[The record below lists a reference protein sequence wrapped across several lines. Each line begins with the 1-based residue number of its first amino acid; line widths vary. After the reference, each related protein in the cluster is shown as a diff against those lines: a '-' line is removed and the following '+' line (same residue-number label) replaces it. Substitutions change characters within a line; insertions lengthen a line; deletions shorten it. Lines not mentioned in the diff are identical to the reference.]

1 MANLIVDDSGRPL
14 PQYQNKSTG
23 NMEALKG
30 SDGGMDSNVIN
41 EVLIKSAPEA
51 NQSDSLKVKVTAAL
65 PAGTNKIGSVDLASP
80 IPTGSNLIG
89 NVGIQGALPTG
100 TNTIGKITA
109 DALGAIADAAVTNPA
124 SSASIVALL
133 KGLLTKWSQA
143 LPAGDNNIGN
153 VDVASLPALP
163 AGTNNIG
170 DVDVVSLPALPTGS
184 NTIGKVDVNAKQF
197 TPVKITLE
205 ADTPYEV
212 KASAGYVAK
221 IESSLNDV
229 ILRNDDTEVWGELG
243 KVDFST
249 PIYLSSKIVLVS
261 ATGGTVYISYL

>member
-89 NVGIQGALPTG
+89 NVGIQGALPPG

-143 LPAGDNNIGN
+143 LP
-153 VDVASLPALP
+153 
-163 AGTNNIG
+163 
-170 DVDVVSLPALPTGS
+170 TGS

-197 TPVKITLE
+197 TPVKITLT

>member
-14 PQYQNKSTG
+14 PQYQNKTTG

-30 SDGGMDSNVIN
+30 SGGGMDTNVIN
-41 EVLIKSAPEA
+41 AVSVKAAPEA
-51 NQSDSLKVKVTAAL
+51 DQTDPLKVKVTAAL
-65 PAGTNKIGSVDLASP
+65 PAGTNKIGTFDLASP

-89 NVGIQGALPTG
+89 NVGIQGALPPG
-100 TNTIGKITA
+100 TNTIGKVTI
-109 DALGAIADAAVTNPA
+109 DAIGALADAAVTNPA
-124 SSASIVALL
+124 LAGSVVALL
-133 KGLLTKWSQA
+133 KGLLTLTAAA

-153 VDVASLPALP
+153 VDVVTLPALP

-170 DVDVVSLPALPTGS
+170 DVDVLTLPALPTGS

-197 TPVKITLE
+197 LPVKVTLV
-205 ADTPYEV
+205 AATPYEV

-229 ILRNDDTEVWGELG
+229 ILRNDATEVWGELG

-249 PIYLSSKIVLVS
+249 PVYLNSKIVLIS
-261 ATGGTVYISYL
+261 ATGGTAYISYL